1 MRHLKKAF
9 TRVWHE
15 GLLHKLKACGVSD
28 SLLNWFKAYL
38 SDRRQRVILPG
49 ANSKRPYTKAGVPQG
64 SVLEPLLFLIYI
76 NDIVTD
82 IGTNIRLFADD
93 TSLYIVVNNPDTSA
107 ELLSLDLQKIDDWA
121 EKWLVIFQP
130 PKTES
135 LVISHKL
142 NKPVHPTLYMQN
154 Q

>member
-1 MRHLKKAF
+1 M
-9 TRVWHE
+9 
-15 GLLHKLKACGVSD
+15 G
-28 SLLNWFKAYL
+28 
-38 SDRRQRVILPG
+38 
-49 ANSKRPYTKAGVPQG
+49 
-64 SVLEPLLFLIYI
+64 PLLLLIYI

-93 TSLYIVVNNPDTSA
+93 TTLYIIVNNPDTSA
-107 ELLSLDLQKIDDWA
+107 ELLSLDFQKIEDWA

-154 Q
+154 QQINEVDTNKHIGLYFSNDGN